1 MYAKI
6 LYYEKN
12 VFGDIM
18 AKEILI
24 SAKNA
29 STTNNGAFQGW
40 GTSLCWWANRI
51 GYSPVLTE
59 KSAELFYSDK
69 GLNLNIMRYNIGGGD
84 DPTHKHITRTD
95 SMVPGW
101 LYYDEENNSYHY
113 DYEADK
119 NQLNVLNECYKAS
132 GDYAFVE
139 AFSNS
144 PPYFMTK
151 SGCSSGGE
159 NPNKNNL
166 KEECYEEFAEY
177 LAHVTEYINNTLTIK
192 VSSISPMNEP
202 NTKYWKAFSE
212 KQEGCHF
219 DAGESQNKILLETYK
234 AIKKYGLHHIE
245 LVGSDETSTD
255 KQITAY
261 NKYSDEVKSLIGRIS
276 THTYGT
282 RKIKQLGALM
292 KAENRNLWMSE
303 TDWNNEAGKNAG
315 DMKGGLWLAKK
326 IISDINDLSPS
337 AWVLWQV
344 IDYHISKDGYMGNK
358 DFGMPNIK
366 GGFWGLAVADHDKEE
381 IVLSQKYYAMGQFSR
396 YIRPGDTIIHCD
408 NNTLGAY
415 NKKTGKIVIVA
426 VNDTSKAKHIAY
438 SLEGF
443 DKIGKTA
450 EIIRTSGSLEDGEK
464 WANIGTIDVIDNGIK
479 VDLKNNS
486 VTTFII

>member
-1 MYAKI
+1 MKYCIIK
-6 LYYEKN
+6 KMCP
-12 VFGDIM
+12 GDFM
-18 AKEILI
+18 SKETVI

-29 STTNNGAFQGW
+29 STTNGGAFQGW

-51 GYSPVLTE
+51 GYSPVLTK
-59 KSAELFYSDK
+59 KSAKLFYSDK

-84 DPTHKHITRTD
+84 DPSHRHITRTD

-101 LYYDEENNSYHY
+101 LYYDKEKEAYYY

-119 NQLNVLNECYKAS
+119 NQLNVMAECVKAS
-132 GDYAFVE
+132 GEDAFVE
-139 AFSNS
+139 VFSNS

-159 NPNKNNL
+159 NPNINNL
-166 KEECYEEFAEY
+166 KDECYEEFAEY
-177 LAHVTEYINNTLTIK
+177 LAHVTEYINNKLNIK

-202 NTKYWKAFSE
+202 NTKYWSAFSE

-234 AIKKYGLHHIE
+234 AIKKYGLDHIE
-245 LVGSDETSTD
+245 LIGSDETSTA

-261 NKYSDEVKSLIGRIS
+261 NKYSDEVKSILGRIS

-292 KAENRNLWMSE
+292 KAESRNIWMSE
-303 TDWNNEAGKNAG
+303 TDWSKVAGKNAG
-315 DMKGGLWLAKK
+315 DMSGGLWLAKK
-326 IISDINDLSPS
+326 IIADINGLSPS

-344 IDYHISKDGYMGNK
+344 IDYHISKNGYMGNK

-381 IVLSQKYYAMGQFSR
+381 IILSQKYYAMGQFSR

-408 NNTLGAY
+408 KNTLSAY
-415 NKKTGKIVIVA
+415 NKATGKIVIVA
-426 VNDTSKAKHIAY
+426 VNDTSKSKHLTFA
-438 SLEGF
+438 LEGF
-443 DKIGKTA
+443 ETEGRTA
-450 EIIRTSGSLEDGEK
+450 QIIRTSGSLENGEK
-464 WANIGTIDVIDNGIK
+464 WADVGSVDITDNKFNVNIK
-479 VDLKNNS
+479 SNS
-486 VTTFII
+486 ITTFIIN